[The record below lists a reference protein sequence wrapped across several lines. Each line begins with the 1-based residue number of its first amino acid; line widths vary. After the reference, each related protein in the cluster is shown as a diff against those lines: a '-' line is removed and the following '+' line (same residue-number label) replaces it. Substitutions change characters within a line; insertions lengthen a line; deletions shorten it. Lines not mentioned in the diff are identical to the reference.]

1 MEVAFAYKNDDG
13 FHITVDT
20 ATVGILI
27 THLEAAIKTAI
38 QNGNYDEAGRHIAA
52 RRKLIQLLEPDLDI
66 LKD

>member
-1 MEVAFAYKNDDG
+1 MEVTFAYKDDNG

-27 THLEAAIKTAI
+27 THMELAIKAAI